1 MQTKK
6 GFLAVLFTLLPFG
19 YAIYLYPSLG
29 NQIPIHFNIEG
40 KADGWASRNSIFIM
54 PVIMGF
60 VSVFTFLL
68 LTNIEKFDPKARA
81 ANIKDTLSPVAIFI
95 SGVLCALTLVVL
107 YGISHEHTP
116 IDQLLFGVLGL
127 LFIGIGYYMPNMKQN
142 YFAGYKLPWT
152 LENEENWKKTH
163 GLAGKY
169 WIVGGALQV
178 LLAIFLSGEVLFYI
192 FMTITILVS
201 LFPILYSYSLFKK
214 NKQGAS
220 K

>member
-6 GFLAVLFTLLPFG
+6 GFLAVVFTLLPFG

-107 YGISHEHTP
+107 FGISHEHTP

-127 LFIGIGYYMPNMKQN
+127 LFIGMGYYMPNMKQN

-169 WIVGGALQV
+169 WIAGGALQV
-178 LLAIFLSGEVLFYI
+178 LLAIFLSGEILFYI

-214 NKQGAS
+214 NK
-220 K
+220 

>member
-6 GFLAVLFTLLPFG
+6 GFLAVIFILLPFG
-19 YAIYLYPSLG
+19 YAVYLYPSLG
-29 NQIPIHFNIEG
+29 SQIPIHFNIEG

-54 PVIMGF
+54 PIIMGF
-60 VSVFTFLL
+60 VSLFTFLL
-68 LTNIEKFDPKARA
+68 LTNIEKFDPKASA
-81 ANIKDTLSPVAIFI
+81 ANSKGTLNAVAIFI
-95 SGVLCALTLVVL
+95 SGMLCALTLVVL

-127 LFIGIGYYMPNMKQN
+127 LFIGMGHYMPNMKQN

-152 LENEENWKKTH
+152 LENEENWQKTH

-169 WIVGGALQV
+169 WIVGGVLQ
-178 LLAIFLSGEVLFYI
+178 LLLSIFLSGQILFYS

-201 LFPILYSYSLFKK
+201 LIPIIFSYSLFKRSK
-214 NKQGAS
+214 NQKR
-220 K
+220 

>member
-6 GFLAVLFTLLPFG
+6 GFLAVVFTLLPFG

-29 NQIPIHFNIEG
+29 DQIPIHFNIEG

-60 VSVFTFLL
+60 VSVFIFLL

-127 LFIGIGYYMPNMKQN
+127 LFIGMGYYMPNMKQN

-169 WIVGGALQV
+169 WIAGGALQV

>member
-6 GFLAVLFTLLPFG
+6 GLLALIFILLPFG
-19 YAIYLYPSLG
+19 YAVYLYPSLG
-29 NQIPIHFNIEG
+29 DQIPIHFNIEG

-60 VSVFTFLL
+60 VSFFTFLL
-68 LTNIEKFDPKARA
+68 LTNIEKFDPKASA
-81 ANIKDTLSPVAIFI
+81 TNIKDTLSPVAIFI
-95 SGVLCALTLVVL
+95 SGSLCALTLVVL
-107 YGISHEHTP
+107 YGISHQHTP

-127 LFIGIGYYMPNMKQN
+127 LFIGLGYYMPNMKQN

-163 GLAGKY
+163 GLAGKF
-169 WIVGGALQV
+169 WLVGGSIQV
-178 LLAIFLSGEVLFYI
+178 LAAILLRGEVLFYI
-192 FMTITILVS
+192 FMTITILIS
-201 LFPILYSYSLFKK
+201 LFPILYSYSIFKK
-214 NKQGAS
+214 NKQSAS

>member
-6 GFLAVLFTLLPFG
+6 GLLSLIFILLPFG
-19 YAIYLYPSLG
+19 YAVYLYPSLG
-29 NQIPIHFNIEG
+29 DQIPIHFNIEG

-60 VSVFTFLL
+60 VSFFTFLL
-68 LTNIEKFDPKARA
+68 LTNIEKFDPKASA
-81 ANIKDTLSPVAIFI
+81 TNIKDTLSPVAIFI
-95 SGVLCALTLVVL
+95 SGSLCALTLVVL
-107 YGISHEHTP
+107 YGISHQHTP

-127 LFIGIGYYMPNMKQN
+127 LFIGLGYYMPNMKQN

-169 WIVGGALQV
+169 WIVGGTLQV
-178 LLAIFLSGEVLFYI
+178 LLAVFLSGEILFYI
-192 FMTITILVS
+192 FMTITVLIS
-201 LFPILYSYSLFKK
+201 LFPILYSYSIFKK
-214 NKQGAS
+214 NKQSAS

>member
-6 GFLAVLFTLLPFG
+6 RFLALVFTLLPFG
-19 YAIYLYPSLG
+19 YAFYLYPSLG
-29 NQIPIHFNIEG
+29 SRIPIHFNIEG
-40 KADGWASRNSIFIM
+40 KADDWASRNSIFIM
-54 PVIMGF
+54 PLIMGF
-60 VSVFTFLL
+60 VSLFTFLL
-68 LTNIEKFDPKARA
+68 LTNIEKFDPKASA
-81 ANIKDTLSPVAIFI
+81 ANSKDTLNTVAIFF
-95 SGVLCALTLVVL
+95 SGILCALTLVVL

-127 LFIGIGYYMPNMKQN
+127 LFIGMGYYMPNMKQN

-169 WIVGGALQV
+169 WIVGGILQ
-178 LLAIFLSGEVLFYI
+178 LLLSIFLSGQILFYT

-201 LFPILYSYSLFKK
+201 LIPVVFSYSLFKK
-214 NKQGAS
+214 S
-220 K
+220 KNQNR

>member
-6 GFLAVLFTLLPFG
+6 GLLALIFILLPFG
-19 YAIYLYPSLG
+19 YAVYLYPSLG
-29 NQIPIHFNIEG
+29 DQIPIHFNIEG

-60 VSVFTFLL
+60 VSFFTFLL
-68 LTNIEKFDPKARA
+68 LTNIEKFDPKASA
-81 ANIKDTLSPVAIFI
+81 TNIKDTLSPVAIFI
-95 SGVLCALTLVVL
+95 SGSLCALTLVVL
-107 YGISHEHTP
+107 YGISHQHTP

-127 LFIGIGYYMPNMKQN
+127 LFIGLGYYMPNMKQN

-163 GLAGKY
+163 GLAGKF
-169 WIVGGALQV
+169 WLVGGSIQV
-178 LLAIFLSGEVLFYI
+178 LAAILLRGEILFYI
-192 FMTITILVS
+192 FMTITVLIS
-201 LFPILYSYSLFKK
+201 LFPILYSYSIFKK
-214 NKQGAS
+214 NKQSVS

>member
-6 GFLAVLFTLLPFG
+6 GFLAVVFTLLPFG

-60 VSVFTFLL
+60 VSIFTFLL
-68 LTNIEKFDPKARA
+68 LTNIEKFDPKASA

-95 SGVLCALTLVVL
+95 SGILCALTLVVL
-107 YGISHEHTP
+107 YGISHENTP

-127 LFIGIGYYMPNMKQN
+127 LFIGMGYYMPAMKQN

-163 GLAGKY
+163 GLAGKF
-169 WIVGGALQV
+169 WLVGGSIQV
-178 LLAIFLSGEVLFYI
+178 LAAILLSGEILFYI
-192 FMTITILVS
+192 FMLITILVS
-201 LFPILYSYSLFKK
+201 LSPILYSYSIFKK

>member
-6 GFLAVLFTLLPFG
+6 GLLSLIFILLPFG
-19 YAIYLYPSLG
+19 YAVYLYPSLG
-29 NQIPIHFNIEG
+29 DQIPIHFNIEG

-60 VSVFTFLL
+60 VSFFTFLL
-68 LTNIEKFDPKARA
+68 LTNIEKFDPKASA
-81 ANIKDTLSPVAIFI
+81 TNIKDTLSPVAIFI
-95 SGVLCALTLVVL
+95 SGSLCALTLVVL
-107 YGISHEHTP
+107 YGISHQHTP

-127 LFIGIGYYMPNMKQN
+127 LFIGLGYYMPNMKQN

-163 GLAGKY
+163 GLAGKF
-169 WIVGGALQV
+169 WLVGGSIQV
-178 LLAIFLSGEVLFYI
+178 LAAILLRGEILFYI
-192 FMTITILVS
+192 FMTITVLIS
-201 LFPILYSYSLFKK
+201 LFPILYSYSIFKK
-214 NKQGAS
+214 NKQSAS

>member
-6 GFLAVLFTLLPFG
+6 GFLAVVFTLLPFG

-127 LFIGIGYYMPNMKQN
+127 LFIGMGYYMPNMKQN

-169 WIVGGALQV
+169 WIAGGALQV
-178 LLAIFLSGEVLFYI
+178 LLAIFLSGEILFYI

>member
-6 GFLAVLFTLLPFG
+6 GFLAVVFTLLPFG

-29 NQIPIHFNIEG
+29 DQIPIHFNIEG

-95 SGVLCALTLVVL
+95 SGILCALTLVVL
-107 YGISHEHTP
+107 FGISHEHTP

-127 LFIGIGYYMPNMKQN
+127 LFIGMGYYMPNMKQN

-169 WIVGGALQV
+169 WIAGGALQV
-178 LLAIFLSGEVLFYI
+178 LLAIFLSGEILFYI

-214 NKQGAS
+214 NK
-220 K
+220 

>member
-6 GFLAVLFTLLPFG
+6 GFLAVVFTLLPFG

-29 NQIPIHFNIEG
+29 DQIPIHFNIEG

-60 VSVFTFLL
+60 VSIFTFLL

-95 SGVLCALTLVVL
+95 SGILCALTLVVL
-107 YGISHEHTP
+107 FGISHEHTP

-127 LFIGIGYYMPNMKQN
+127 QFIGMGYYMPNMKQN

-169 WIVGGALQV
+169 WIAGGTLQV
-178 LLAIFLSGEVLFYI
+178 LLAIFLSGEILFYI